1 MAFIADADH
10 VALRR
15 AGEDPEELVLVASSD
30 SGSLTFPP
38 TLNIPT
44 ATFLTRE
51 SIATGEPIKM
61 NDYGVHPGAQ
71 EDLVAGGVRSMYF
84 VPIKSGDR
92 TLGSISVASDSPN
105 HFDDGHDALIM
116 AFSNEI
122 SSLLNSAEQEEKL
135 LKSQESA
142 LESERQNTRVHDGL
156 YRVSRIFAEVG
167 DFNDKS
173 TAALEIL
180 VNLAGADWAT
190 LRTVKDSE
198 PGFHLAAAAGPAT
211 IVSPPSAVI
220 TESQVI
226 NDKAFTEGELTVI
239 SDYAAWPGASKFM
252 LDIGMQSLVFLPVK
266 VNERI
271 LGVVSI
277 ISKEKNGF
285 GQELVKLLASVV
297 DGLGNLLEIS
307 ILRDKS
313 DVAHKELQRMTEEL
327 SRSNQ
332 VLEDRVVTRTEE
344 LEATRKLAFRGEK
357 LAVIG
362 QLSAGMAHDLRNPLG
377 AIRNATYLLKRE
389 LIAKGVFE
397 GNAKLNTCIEII
409 DNQVNKSN
417 QSITDL
423 MDFAKLKE
431 ATLVETNLDV
441 VLEQALETMSKRDD
455 IDLLKNIESNIQ
467 PVMADGEQL
476 QRVFVNLAN
485 NAQEAMPDGG
495 SLTIAAK
502 NMNGTVQITFSDTG
516 DGISQEN
523 LEKIFDPLFTT
534 KVKGTGLGLAVCLE
548 IVEGHGGTISVHR
561 NAEPPGGTTFDVRIP
576 AYS

>member
-1 MAFIADADH
+1 M
-10 VALRR
+10 
-15 AGEDPEELVLVASSD
+15 
-30 SGSLTFPP
+30 
-38 TLNIPT
+38 
-44 ATFLTRE
+44 
-51 SIATGEPIKM
+51 
-61 NDYGVHPGAQ
+61 
-71 EDLVAGGVRSMYF
+71 
-84 VPIKSGDR
+84 
-92 TLGSISVASDSPN
+92 
-105 HFDDGHDALIM
+105 
-116 AFSNEI
+116 
-122 SSLLNSAEQEEKL
+122 
-135 LKSQESA
+135 
-142 LESERQNTRVHDGL
+142 
-156 YRVSRIFAEVG
+156 
-167 DFNDKS
+167 
-173 TAALEIL
+173 
-180 VNLAGADWAT
+180 
-190 LRTVKDSE
+190 
-198 PGFHLAAAAGPAT
+198 
-211 IVSPPSAVI
+211 
-220 TESQVI
+220 
-226 NDKAFTEGELTVI
+226 
-239 SDYAAWPGASKFM
+239 
-252 LDIGMQSLVFLPVK
+252 FLPVK

-467 PVMADGEQL
+467 PVMADGERSEER
-476 QRVFVNLAN
+476 RVGK
-485 NAQEAMPDGG
+485 ECRSRWSP
-495 SLTIAAK
+495 
-502 NMNGTVQITFSDTG
+502 
-516 DGISQEN
+516 
-523 LEKIFDPLFTT
+523 
-534 KVKGTGLGLAVCLE
+534 
-548 IVEGHGGTISVHR
+548 
-561 NAEPPGGTTFDVRIP
+561 
-576 AYS
+576 